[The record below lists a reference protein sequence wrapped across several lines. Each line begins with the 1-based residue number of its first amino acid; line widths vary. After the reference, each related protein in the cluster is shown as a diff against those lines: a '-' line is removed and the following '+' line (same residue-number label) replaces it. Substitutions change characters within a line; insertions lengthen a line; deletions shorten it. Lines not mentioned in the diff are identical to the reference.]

1 MLRGGSGRP
10 VGAPGALPTAGR
22 GRVPPRVV
30 VCCRWPVPGAAA
42 DCGLDPVHRFRAAR
56 EHAVLPSPRPCSP
69 AV

>member
-42 DCGLDPVHRFRAAR
+42 
-56 EHAVLPSPRPCSP
+56 
-69 AV
+69 